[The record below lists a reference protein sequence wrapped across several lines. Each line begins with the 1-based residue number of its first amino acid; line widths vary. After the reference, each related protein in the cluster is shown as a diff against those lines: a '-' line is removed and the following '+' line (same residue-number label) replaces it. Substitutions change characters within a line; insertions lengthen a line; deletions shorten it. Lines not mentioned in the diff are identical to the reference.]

1 MKSEEFFCFSSLR
14 FEDERKIDKTKLL
27 IATKV
32 KRGNQLVHPN
42 LIALSLLTI
51 NCKLLTIHK
60 VTSLVKKSVLAIF

>member
-1 MKSEEFFCFSSLR
+1 MKSEEFFCFSSLG
-14 FEDERKIDKTKLL
+14 FGDERKIDKTKLL

-51 NCKLLTIHK
+51 NC
-60 VTSLVKKSVLAIF
+60 

>member
-1 MKSEEFFCFSSLR
+1 MKSEEFFCFSSLG

-51 NCKLLTIHK
+51 NR
-60 VTSLVKKSVLAIF
+60 

>member
-1 MKSEEFFCFSSLR
+1 MKSEEFFCFSSLG

-42 LIALSLLTI
+42 LIALSLSSLAPQLI
-51 NCKLLTIHK
+51 IHY
-60 VTSLVKKSVLAIF
+60 